1 MTKAGEVVIEVRADT
16 NSLEKDLKRVEQ
28 ETNKTIGHLKDG
40 TKIVL
45 KSDSSS
51 FDDTSKSIQQLDGEL
66 DDLIDDYIYYKS
78 QLEQQNLNLSSQ
90 QTIEFSDS
98 LSRVKEQ
105 IIQTSGA
112 LNENSQEIF
121 EYVDE
126 VAQLD
131 AKLKDLISDYDN
143 LKSQKIITEAEQEKM
158 RDLENTIRKTR
169 TELEKLSGQRIT
181 IRGIDDT
188 QLNNTHTKSKSIL
201 KTITK
206 WGLAIFG
213 VRSAYMG
220 IRQVMN
226 SVLSQNKSL
235 GDQMDAMK
243 KSLYAAFTPIV
254 EKIINL
260 IRTLMAYVNYV
271 WSRLFGKNLFSDKVA
286 KDLKSGE
293 KSAKEI
299 SKQLAGFDEA
309 NVLSSNKS
317 SGGSAGGGT
326 TDIGL
331 ANVKIPKWL
340 EKIMDWVEK
349 NPTLS
354 KILFG
359 LAPFVLFGMV
369 QLGKTLTTTLIS
381 KLLGKAGAGATG
393 AGASGLLGILGT
405 MLLIAATVVICK
417 ITYDKVKEALQV
429 YKELREE
436 QERQNNVSQETA
448 NNNVKLD
455 KSWVEEAKSV
465 GKTTK
470 EIQTYTSHIKNTI
483 FTNKQKIASDT
494 QSKESLKKLREENE
508 TMIATYHWL
517 YEQGMLTEDQEKQYY
532 EFLRNEMANGLDIT
546 NEKLGITAES
556 FEKLDT
562 KYKTQYEVEIKTK
575 GKEALERLN
584 TMFTNPTIK
593 KWLGLSTFEKIFN
606 ANGGIVNMPGRGVP
620 INYAGEAGREGIIPM
635 DNESQMQLLGQS
647 IAKYVRI
654 DNYINNYMDA
664 RKVNT
669 ILQKSA
675 NQERLANNG

>member
-1 MTKAGEVVIEVRADT
+1 MAKGGDLILGVSLDDKEFDEKLTKLVYKAQNKKVDIGITEK
-16 NSLEKDLKRVEQ
+16 SLEQAEDELWSLNYDAEHLEETYFRINEKLQEQ
-28 ETNKTIGHLKDG
+28 KKIIESLKDYDATG
-40 TKIVL
+40 KYSVSDENQPRYEIANREANQLLNQLNEIGDQQDKISAQIDKQQEKVDKLNGKYEKQKNDLDMIEAQMNNIGDVPMDKNVDGANKSSKSLL
-45 KSDSSS
+45 KS
-51 FDDTSKSIQQLDGEL
+51 
-66 DDLIDDYIYYKS
+66 
-78 QLEQQNLNLSSQ
+78 
-90 QTIEFSDS
+90 
-98 LSRVKEQ
+98 
-105 IIQTSGA
+105 
-112 LNENSQEIF
+112 
-121 EYVDE
+121 
-126 VAQLD
+126 
-131 AKLKDLISDYDN
+131 
-143 LKSQKIITEAEQEKM
+143 
-158 RDLENTIRKTR
+158 
-169 TELEKLSGQRIT
+169 
-181 IRGIDDT
+181 
-188 QLNNTHTKSKSIL
+188 
-201 KTITK
+201 ITK

-213 VRSAYMG
+213 IRSAYMG

-260 IRTLMAYVNYV
+260 IRKLMAYINYV
-271 WSRLFGKNLFSDKVA
+271 WKRLFGKNLFTDKVA

-309 NVLSSNKS
+309 NVLSDNKS
-317 SGGSAGGGT
+317 SGSGAGGGT

-331 ANVKIPKWL
+331 GKVKIPKWL

-381 KLLGKAGAGATG
+381 KLLGKAGTGATG

-417 ITYDKVKEALQV
+417 ITYDKVKEAWEM
-429 YKELREE
+429 YKALREE
-436 QERQNNVSQETA
+436 QKLAAEHAKEVAQANIELDETFRKNYESGKITTQGLNDYIA
-448 NNNVKLD
+448 HIRTTVQDNKNLNESETL
-455 KSWVEEAKSV
+455 SAEAK
-465 GKTTK
+465 K
-470 EIQTYTSHIKNTI
+470 E
-483 FTNKQKIASDT
+483 NK
-494 QSKESLKKLREENE
+494 KETEKL
-508 TMIATYHWL
+508 IATYQWL
-517 YEQGMLTEDQEKQYY
+517 YENGKLTADQEYDYY
-532 EFLRNEMANGLDIT
+532 QFLRNEMAEGLDIT
-546 NEKLGITAES
+546 NEKLGITKES
-556 FEKLDT
+556 FDKLDT
-562 KYKTQYEVEIKTK
+562 KYKTQYEVEVKTK
-575 GKEALERLN
+575 GKEALDNLASLLN
-584 TMFTNPTIK
+584 NPTIK
-593 KWLGLSTFEKIFN
+593 KWLGVKFVDNLKSKFN
-606 ANGGIVNMPGRGVP
+606 ADGGIIVNMPGRGVP

-669 ILQKSA
+669 ILQQSA